1 MAYYLKYGNRELKVG
16 LADGQIKRV
25 LEANPVQLAPGT
37 ARELIENALDNPI
50 GSEKVENIVNPGE
63 KICVIISDS
72 TRSWQ
77 NPGLILEALLDRLGT
92 VGVRDEDIIIISARG
107 SHREQTAEEL
117 RFLVTDR
124 IYNRIKVV
132 DHNCLDAENLT
143 YLGTTSRGTPVKL
156 NSIAVNS
163 DRVILIGAVL
173 HHFLGGFSGGR
184 KSVIPGIASR
194 DTIQANHSLSLNHG
208 VGSGGNPL
216 VKSGRLENNPLH
228 LDMLEGALL
237 LNPCFIINVVVD
249 DNYKTLKAFAGD
261 MVKAHAE
268 ACRLVDR
275 MNSVDIDRLYPVVI
289 ASAGGYPK
297 DMNVYQPMKTLC
309 HLLECTEPGGIMIM
323 LSECREG
330 FGSTET
336 EKQITGFGNML
347 DREKALRANYSIGAH
362 TGYLYADTAEKFTF
376 IFVTDFDARNFSKTR
391 MHIVRTLD
399 EALALAARLRGE
411 SLNGDV
417 CLMPNGSV
425 TLPRLVP
432 APPL

>member
-1 MAYYLKYGNRELKVG
+1 MAYSLKYGNREFEVKLP
-16 LADGQIKRV
+16 DEQIKRV
-25 LEANPVQLAPGT
+25 LEANPVQLSPDT
-37 ARELIENALDNPI
+37 PRELIENALDHPI
-50 GSEKVENIVNPGE
+50 GSDRIENIVKPGE
-63 KICVIISDS
+63 KVCVIISDS

-77 NPGLILEALLDRLGT
+77 NPGLVLEVLLDRLSIA
-92 VGVRDEDIIIISARG
+92 GVRDEDIIIISARG

-117 RFLVTDR
+117 RFLVTEK
-124 IYNRIKVV
+124 IYNRIRVV
-132 DHNCLDAENLT
+132 DHNCTDEKNLT

-156 NSIAVNS
+156 NSIAVKS
-163 DRVILIGAVL
+163 DRVILIGAAL

-194 DTIQANHSLSLNHG
+194 DTIQANHSLSLNPG
-208 VGSGGNPL
+208 IGSGGNPL
-216 VKSGRLENNPLH
+216 VKSGRLEENPLH
-228 LDMLEGALL
+228 LDMLEGALM
-237 LNPCFIINVVVD
+237 LNPCFIINIVVD

-261 MVKAHAE
+261 MVKAHTE

-330 FGSTET
+330 FGSPDTER
-336 EKQITGFGNML
+336 QITGFDNML
-347 DREKALRANYSIGAH
+347 DREKALRDSYSIGAH
-362 TGYLYADTAEKFTF
+362 TGYLYADTAEKYTF
-376 IFVTDFDARNFSKTR
+376 IFVTDFEARNFSKTK

-399 EALALAARLRGE
+399 EALALAARLNGG
-411 SLNGDV
+411 SLRGDV

-425 TLPRLVP
+425 TLPRLIMN
-432 APPL
+432 